1 MHPLSLHPMHLHRH
15 VYVELANFSKC
26 RLESIWCV
34 DRNAT
39 AALMQHTLSLHRK
52 IAAKKFK
59 KLLWWERQGK
69 KRLNRTVCFKKRK
82 TFFCS
87 TMSTVIGMVWCGF
100 TFSLS
105 LCASVCVATDC
116 VFFLFNSWCGISIWN
131 RNQTKRIE
139 SNSIQSKTST
149 THNKLNVIH
158 ISVYQ
163 VFYWLGFTIFFR
175 IKLRIYANIVI
186 TRSFD
191 YFCCS
196 ALFSNSNWSYC
207 FRHRRCLRDVSLAF
221 DCIVGCAN
229 LKTARV

>member
-1 MHPLSLHPMHLHRH
+1 MFMWNWQIFQIADWKVYDAWTEMQQLH
-15 VYVELANFSKC
+15 
-26 RLESIWCV
+26 W
-34 DRNAT
+34 
-39 AALMQHTLSLHRK
+39 
-52 IAAKKFK
+52 
-59 KLLWWERQGK
+59 
-69 KRLNRTVCFKKRK
+69 
-82 TFFCS
+82 CS
-87 TMSTVIGMVWCGF
+87 THWVCIVKLQQKNSRNYYDERDRGRRDCIEPFVSKNEKH
-100 TFSLS
+100 FSARPWARL
-105 LCASVCVATDC
+105 LEWFGVVLRFLSVCVLALIAY
-116 VFFLFNSWCGISIWN
+116 FFQFNSRCGISIWN

-163 VFYWLGFTIFFR
+163 VFYWLSFTIFFR

-207 FRHRRCLRDVSLAF
+207 FRHRCCLRDVSLAF

-229 LKTARV
+229 LKKARV